1 MSYLRYYLLSAGLF
15 FLLFGGLVCAPLITQ
30 GRATT
35 LRSADTGNAAFVLLS
50 GDVQNPQNQSKGEKG
65 DKGDSQKGEKGDK
78 GDKGEGET
86 GPTGPPGPAGPPG
99 PTGPKGDKGD
109 TGATGPTGPQGA
121 TGPTGPTGP
130 KGDKGDPGPQGDIG
144 PTGPAGPTGA
154 AGATGPAGATLGV
167 SSLGVLLPTMG
178 ITPAL
183 AAQSNSITLGPG
195 SYLVHATV
203 GVASNVL
210 SPNIN
215 IRSQYVTCTLNNV
228 DSPGMTASM
237 TLAIVSQFNVAQVT
251 GTQADCPG
259 SSTFVRT
266 MLPPATVCAYPSEGT
281 LSLFGTLN
289 TMSPLTAINVSCFRE
304 SNGSAENP
312 TPVVTM
318 KKAAVQAIQV
328 TTLNIQ

>member
-1 MSYLRYYLLSAGLF
+1 MNITPIRRAGIAGLA
-15 FLLFGGLVCAPLITQ
+15 LLALALLAVPIALRAASTTEVLEACVNPGNGNMRLVDSSTACHNNET
-30 GRATT
+30 R
-35 LRSADTGNAAFVLLS
+35 
-50 GDVQNPQNQSKGEKG
+50 VQWNVE
-65 DKGDSQKGEKGDK
+65 
-78 GDKGEGET
+78 
-86 GPTGPPGPAGPPG
+86 GPPG
-99 PTGPKGDKGD
+99 PTGP
-109 TGATGPTGPQGA
+109 A
-121 TGPTGPTGP
+121 GPTGPTGP

-203 GVASNVL
+203 SVASNVL

-215 IRSQYVTCTLNNV
+215 NRSQYVTCTLNNV
-228 DSPGMTASM
+228 DSPGMTASI
-237 TLAIVSQFNVAQVT
+237 TLAQVNQFNVAQVT

-266 MLPPATVCAYPSEGT
+266 MLPPATVCSYPSEGM

-289 TMSPLTAINVSCFRE
+289 TMSPLTAINVSCFRDT
-304 SNGSAENP
+304 NGSADNV
-312 TPVVTM
+312 TPLVTM
-318 KKAAVQAIQV
+318 KNVAVQAIQV
-328 TTLNIQ
+328 TTINIQ